1 MRAIHRQQNAAVAG
15 GCARCVFVLASL
27 GFKAHFLN
35 VEYLFGYLRSRGKRV
50 CWGCCQHRVDLAG
63 LMNFSLNGCVWRTGY
78 DLLWA
83 GVGALP
89 YPCAFSPLL
98 IVPNPTIL
106 CQSPYINQRKEDYLI
121 SVMFVIERLKDIAR
135 NAENID
141 GKRGK
146 NLT

>member
-35 VEYLFGYLRSRGKRV
+35 VEYLFGYLRSRGKWV

-63 LMNFSLNGCVWRTGY
+63 LMNFSLNGCVWRTGS

-141 GKRGK
+141 GKHGK